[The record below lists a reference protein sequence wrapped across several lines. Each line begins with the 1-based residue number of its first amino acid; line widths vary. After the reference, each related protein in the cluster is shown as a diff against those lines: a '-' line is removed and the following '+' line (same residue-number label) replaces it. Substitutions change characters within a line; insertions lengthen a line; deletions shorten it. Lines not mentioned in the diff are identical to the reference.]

1 MNLTE
6 SFRKIISLFE
16 EQSAWIVLFLGVA
29 AGVLVGMVAAVIYFR
44 RERKS
49 KSKLL
54 DATVSRFLHEKN
66 KAEAILSDL
75 DVGIVAYGGDGSLIN
90 YNNAFCKILQIEEPP
105 GTFKRF
111 LFEFGRENGLQAGIM
126 LGTGLNEVHCEIGSR
141 NVRIKLKNAM
151 LERDS
156 RSATLIS
163 VQDITTHEQEN
174 KRRKEFVANVSHEL
188 RTPLTTIKT
197 YTESLLDWGLK
208 EKSPESVRKDI
219 LRVHED
225 SIRMETLVDNLL
237 LLSRIDNKGM
247 VSGMD
252 QHDLE
257 AITRSV
263 IERLQLQA
271 QEKKIKLQCYSL
283 GKLPWIFAD
292 RSGIERI
299 LLNIVSNAIKYTE
312 NSGKV
317 TVYLGILVDDVYVK
331 VSDTGFGIAEDKIP
345 FIFDRF
351 YRVDMTGS
359 RMYGGTGLGLS
370 IAKELT
376 DYHRGDISVN
386 SILGKG
392 TDFIIRIPT
401 ARKLFADAFEYV
413 PTGSGETEIN
423 IYAEARKLLSSRAK
437 EIGMHEGDLGKFQAE
452 DITELIERTVY
463 DNIDDSLE

>member
-1 MNLTE
+1 MIDI
-6 SFRKIISLFE
+6 FRERSE
-16 EQSAWIVLFLGVA
+16 AWIIL
-29 AGVLVGMVAAVIYFR
+29 LVGTTAGALIGIIASVIYFS
-44 RERKS
+44 RERKN

-54 DATVSRFLHEKN
+54 DVTVNRFLHEKN

-75 DVGIVAYGGDGSLIN
+75 DVGIVAYGSDGSLIN
-90 YNNAFCKILQIEEPP
+90 YNSALCKILQVTEPP
-105 GTFKRF
+105 VTFKRF
-111 LFEFGRENGLQAGIM
+111 LNEYGRENGLQAGIM
-126 LGTGLNEVHCEIGSR
+126 LGTGLNEVLCEIGGR
-141 NVRIKLKNAM
+141 NVRIRLKNAM
-151 LERDS
+151 IERDS
-156 RSATLIS
+156 NLATLIS
-163 VQDITTHEQEN
+163 VQDITQQEQEN

-197 YTESLLDWGLK
+197 YTESLLDWGLN
-208 EKSPESVRKDI
+208 EKNPDSLRKDI

-252 QHDLE
+252 QHDLDVV
-257 AITRSV
+257 TRSV
-263 IERLQLQA
+263 VERLQLQA
-271 QEKKIKLQCYSL
+271 QEKKIRLECYSL

-292 RSGIERI
+292 RAGIERI
-299 LLNIVSNAIKYTE
+299 LLNIISNAIKYTE
-312 NSGKV
+312 NGGRV
-317 TVYLGILVDDVYVK
+317 TVYLGILLDDVYVK

-370 IAKELT
+370 IAKELA
-376 DYHRGDISVN
+376 DYHKGDISVN

-392 TDFIIRIPT
+392 TDFIVRLPA
-401 ARKLFADAFEYV
+401 ARKLFEDAANYT
-413 PTGSGETEIN
+413 PTGSGETEIS
-423 IYAEARKLLSSRAK
+423 IYKAARDVLSARAK
-437 EIGMHEGDLGKFQAE
+437 EIGLHGGDLSLLTVRE
-452 DITELIERTVY
+452 TEMLIERTIY